1 MKQGLNQVLKQS
13 LVLTIHLQN
22 QIKLLSMPGEVVRSQ
37 INELIDQLNEEEKND
52 KTFNHFKDTIL
63 IDKYNRFL
71 KKNDPFLRE
80 GHEVIENP
88 NLKETLLDQFH
99 LLNLKEY
106 EFLIGEYLIDSIE
119 EDGRLDKDIDF
130 QDIQSLIIEMFGK
143 RISAREIEKILFKI
157 QKLEPIGCGFRNV
170 TESLIV
176 QTDCLQIMD
185 SDKDE
190 IKNTLQRIAKG
201 ELELNFL
208 SSKEKKIIRQLNF
221 NPAQGIGTVSDYY
234 IRPDILA
241 LKDNEGGWRITL
253 NDSFMSNELMD
264 KIMTSVNNSSME
276 TKQEAKSFLK
286 GLERRQKT
294 LLLVTEYLVKHQT
307 NFLNEKGNLIPITN
321 KQVASS
327 VNVSESTISRIVR
340 SKYLQLPNKN
350 ILLSSLLEKQVNGR
364 SGDLRRLTPKELI
377 QIIRKL
383 VADENKSHP
392 LSDEKIK
399 KLLKAKYEVGIARR
413 TVSKYRLQANIGST
427 RERISK

>member
-63 IDKYNRFL
+63 IDKYNKFL

-88 NLKETLLDQFH
+88 NLKDTLLDQFH

-143 RISAREIEKILFKI
+143 RIREREIEKILFKI

-190 IKNTLQRIAKG
+190 IKNALQRIAKG
-201 ELELNFL
+201 ELELNLL

-221 NPAQGIGTVSDYY
+221 NPAQGIGTVDDYY

-241 LKDNEGGWRITL
+241 LKDYEGGWRITL

-264 KIMTSVNNSSME
+264 KIMTSVDNSSME

-321 KQVASS
+321 RQVASS
-327 VNVSESTISRIVR
+327 VNVSESTISRIVT
-340 SKYLQLPNKN
+340 SKYLQLPTRNMS
-350 ILLSSLLEKQVNGR
+350 LRDLLEKRVNTR
-364 SGDLRRLTPKELI
+364 SREDESVSPSQLIELI
-377 QIIRKL
+377 KNLINEE
-383 VADENKSHP
+383 DKSNP
-392 LSDEKIK
+392 LSDEKITQS
-399 KLLKAKYEVGIARR
+399 LKEKYMISLARR
-413 TVSKYRLQANIGST
+413 TVNKYRHKANMDSK
-427 RERISK
+427 RARISI